1 MEHSELALGRRRL
14 LLGAGAVGSAALLTA
29 CTGQGSDAGKG
40 TAANVGVNTGD
51 NDKPG
56 KAVTI
61 GFSAPAADHG
71 WIAAITTNA
80 KAQAGKYSDVTL
92 QAVEGSNDV
101 NQQISQVE
109 TLIAKKVNALVI
121 LPFDGK

>member
-1 MEHSELALGRRRL
+1 MNRNTELSTALGSGLSLGRRRL
-14 LLGAGAVGSAALLTA
+14 LLGAGAIGGAALLTA
-29 CTGQGSDAGKG
+29 CTGNEPEDNG
-40 TAANVGVNTGD
+40 TAAANVNTNTGD

-56 KAVTI
+56 TAVTI

-80 KAQAGKYSDVTL
+80 KQQAEKYSDVTL
-92 QAVEGSNDV
+92 NAVEGSNDV

-109 TLIAKKVNALVI
+109 TLI
-121 LPFDGK
+121 